1 MLVKILE
8 KVTLTVEPGSIVEV
22 SEGQYKALGDK
33 AETYKVEAKEVEP
46 KAKPKAP
53 AKKATSKKTSNK
65 KK

>member
-33 AETYKVEAKEVEP
+33 AETYKVEAKEEKP
-46 KAKPKAP
+46 EEKPKAP
-53 AKKATSKKTSNK
+53 SKKTSKQK
-65 KK
+65 K